1 MSQAFPPEES
11 ADLRIGSLLALSG
24 LVRASDLQEAL
35 NIASQTQMPIGRV
48 LVMANRLSEEALRAV
63 VEVQSL
69 VKDRVL
75 TREQAIDCVDQAR
88 RSNRPLI
95 EVLHE
100 QGLHQPQRPT
110 NRLGELLVDCG
121 QISNDQLDRALKMG
135 GATGLPL
142 GRVLVLFGLIT
153 EPLAARALQIQDE
166 IRKGNVSRS
175 EGLMNFRMD
184 RMRMQGLKSREKDK
198 HYKIKLG
205 ELFVA
210 AEVLSTSDVDA
221 ALEMSWAN
229 NKMLGEI
236 LTDLE
241 WISPEM
247 LLGALRLQQKL
258 WYKEIDL
265 ELAVNVVKDMYA
277 TGASYELSWG
287 RYGSAGQP
295 LAKEITLF
303 EFLKIAGFMTRRRV
317 TELIEQSIANPD
329 LLASV
334 RDHAGLKH
342 SDDPEMMRK
351 AIKTAVTSSVVLR
364 EMLVTTGVMDE
375 DVVHSSESLCA
386 LVQEGALPLDRAVIA
401 FTYCHDQRIPVSE
414 AIGQLGFPT
423 SA

>member
-11 ADLRIGSLLALSG
+11 TDLRIGSLLALSG

-75 TREQAIDCVDQAR
+75 TREQAINCVDQAR

-95 EVLHE
+95 EILHE

-121 QISNDQLDRALKMG
+121 QISNDQLSRALKMG

-265 ELAVNVVKDMYA
+265 DLAVNVVKDMYA

-287 RYGSAGQP
+287 RYGSAGEP
-295 LAKEITLF
+295 LSKEITLF
-303 EFLKIAGFMTRRRV
+303 EFLKVAGFMTRRRV
-317 TELIEQSIANPD
+317 TELIEQSIANPQ

-334 RDHAGLKH
+334 RDHAGIKQ
-342 SDDPEMMRK
+342 SDDQEIMRK
-351 AIKTAVTSSVVLR
+351 AIKKAVTSSVVLR
-364 EMLVTTGVMDE
+364 EMLVSTGVMDE

-414 AIGQLGFPT
+414 AIGQLGFP
-423 SA
+423 SAV

>member
-11 ADLRIGSLLALSG
+11 TDLRIGSLLALSG

-75 TREQAIDCVDQAR
+75 TREQAINCVDQAR

-95 EVLHE
+95 EILHE

-121 QISNDQLDRALKMG
+121 QISNDQLSRALKMG

-265 ELAVNVVKDMYA
+265 DLAVNVVKDMYA

-287 RYGSAGQP
+287 RYGSAGEP
-295 LAKEITLF
+295 LSKEITLF
-303 EFLKIAGFMTRRRV
+303 EFLKVAGFMTRRRV
-317 TELIEQSIANPD
+317 TELIEQSIANPQ

-334 RDHAGLKH
+334 RDHAGIKQ
-342 SDDPEMMRK
+342 SDDQEMMRK
-351 AIKTAVTSSVVLR
+351 AIKKAVTSSVVLR
-364 EMLVTTGVMDE
+364 EMLVSTGVMDE

-414 AIGQLGFPT
+414 AIGQLGFP
-423 SA
+423 SAV

>member
-11 ADLRIGSLLALSG
+11 TDLRIGSLLALSG

-75 TREQAIDCVDQAR
+75 TREQAINCVDQAR

-95 EVLHE
+95 EILHE

-121 QISNDQLDRALKMG
+121 QISNDQLSRALKMG

-265 ELAVNVVKDMYA
+265 DLAVNVVKDMYA

-287 RYGSAGQP
+287 RYGSAGEP
-295 LAKEITLF
+295 LSKEITLF
-303 EFLKIAGFMTRRRV
+303 EFLKVAGFMTRRLS
-317 TELIEQSIANPD
+317 LIHI
-329 LLASV
+329 
-334 RDHAGLKH
+334 
-342 SDDPEMMRK
+342 
-351 AIKTAVTSSVVLR
+351 
-364 EMLVTTGVMDE
+364 
-375 DVVHSSESLCA
+375 
-386 LVQEGALPLDRAVIA
+386 
-401 FTYCHDQRIPVSE
+401 
-414 AIGQLGFPT
+414 
-423 SA
+423 